1 MQNPASIPP
10 ECPCQAGD
18 VFYLNFDE
26 RPIGD
31 DSRGGEVSV
40 LRCKRCGQFWLHY
53 LMEYP
58 HLAGAGRWI
67 HGPITPEIAAT
78 MEAEMARKVL
88 DGLDWYFR
96 GGSAFD
102 GRVTK
107 TQPGRI
113 DLWLSASAPR
123 SDAL

>member
-1 MQNPASIPP
+1 MQNPASNPS

-26 RPIGD
+26 RAIGD
-31 DSRGGEVSV
+31 DSCGGEISV
-40 LRCKRCGQFWLHY
+40 LRCKQCGQFWLHY

-58 HLAGAGRWI
+58 QLTGAGRWI
-67 HGPITPEIAAT
+67 QGPITPEIAAT
-78 MEAEMARKVL
+78 VEAEIARKVL
-88 DGLDWYFR
+88 DRLDWYFR

-102 GRVTK
+102 GNVTK

-113 DLWLSASAPR
+113 DLWLSSSAPR
-123 SDAL
+123 SDTT